1 MISNKKFYNIGESLT
16 EGQILFRRR
25 MSFNV
30 HQNKKLQKKIVQA
43 LKVISRV
50 GTSMFKLM
58 DIETGRVMILPLDQ
72 LISTKLTEAE
82 AKAILIKLNE

>member
-58 DIETGRVMILPLDQ
+58 DIELNSQ
-72 LISTKLTEAE
+72 LLMT
-82 AKAILIKLNE
+82 N